1 MKNNAIIIA
10 ICAVAGVIVA
20 TVLGTSISHIGTTE
34 IHQPPVIKDTTVV
47 HKPEF
52 EQFQERIM
60 DRLDD
65 IKDAQKVMQ
74 EDIKAIRNGN

>member
-1 MKNNAIIIA
+1 MKNNPILIA
-10 ICAVAGVIVA
+10 ICAVAGVVVA

-34 IHQPPVIKDTTVV
+34 IHQPVVQDTNVV

-52 EQFQERIM
+52 DQFQQRVI

-65 IKDAQKVMQ
+65 IKDVQHVMQ
-74 EDIKAIRNGN
+74 EDIKAIKNGN

>member
-1 MKNNAIIIA
+1 MLIA

-20 TVLGTSISHIGTTE
+20 TVLGASISHIGTTE
-34 IHQPPVIKDTTVV
+34 IHQPVIKDTNVV

-52 EQFQERIM
+52 DQFQQRVI

-65 IKDAQKVMQ
+65 IKDVQHVMQ
-74 EDIKAIRNGN
+74 EDIKAIKNGN

>member
-1 MKNNAIIIA
+1 MKNNAILITVCSI
-10 ICAVAGVIVA
+10 AGVIVA
-20 TVLGTSISHIGTTE
+20 AVMGTSIGHISSTD
-34 IHQPPVIKDTTVV
+34 IHYPEDKNVV

-52 EQFQERIM
+52 DQFQQRVI

-65 IKDAQKVMQ
+65 IKKVQHVMQ

>member
-1 MKNNAIIIA
+1 LKNNATIIA
-10 ICAVAGVIVA
+10 VLTIAGCIIVA
-20 TVLGTSISHIGTTE
+20 VLGTSISHIGSTD
-34 IHQPPVIKDTTVV
+34 IHYPEDKNVI

-52 EQFQERIM
+52 DQFQQRII

-65 IKDAQKVMQ
+65 IKDVQHVMQ